1 MAHSD
6 GALEAMIPSA
16 ELRKIARARLKDAQ
30 VLLDAKR
37 YDGSVYL
44 CGYSIEIG
52 LKARIC
58 RALKWSG
65 FPSTNKEFEGY
76 HSFRTHNLDV
86 LLHVSGVEVKIKTRY
101 FAEWS
106 TVAMWEP
113 ETRYRPIGTATA
125 GDATDMI
132 NAATAVLGAL

>member
-6 GALEAMIPSA
+6 GALEAMISPK
-16 ELRKIARARLKDAQ
+16 ELRKIAQARLKDAQ
-30 VLLDAKR
+30 VLLAAKR

-65 FPSTNKEFEGY
+65 FPSTNRGFEGY
-76 HSFRTHNLDV
+76 RSFRTHNLDV
-86 LLHVSGVEVKIKTRY
+86 LLHLSGAEAKIKRRY
-101 FAEWS
+101 LAEWS
-106 TVAMWEP
+106 IVAMWEP
-113 ETRYRPIGTATA
+113 EARYRLIGTATSS
-125 GDATDMI
+125 DATDMI
-132 NAATAVLGAL
+132 NAARAVLRAL

>member
-6 GALEAMIPSA
+6 GALEAMIPPA

-30 VLLDAKR
+30 ALLAAKR

-44 CGYSIEIG
+44 CGYSVEIG

-58 RALKWSG
+58 RALKWSD
-65 FPSTNKEFEGY
+65 FPSTNREFKGY
-76 HSFRTHNLDV
+76 YSFRTHNLDV
-86 LLHVSGVEVKIKTRY
+86 LLHLSGAEVKIKTRY
-101 FAEWS
+101 LAEWS
-106 TVAMWEP
+106 IVAMWEP
-113 ETRYRPIGTATA
+113 ETRYRPIGSATPD
-125 GDATDMI
+125 DATDMI